1 MIDKRMRLQS
11 GGPPGGGD
19 QGMTY
24 DAGAANRENRRTS
37 QYDRPPPQTSSQT
50 PPQRNRPNPQTDSGE
65 SIATYITPDQVK
77 ASREFKRQQ
86 NEQRSSTGGGLNTLA
101 RTALN
106 FLVPGSSLLMNQGI
120 GQGIGNAL
128 GNFRQKFTGYRTQ
141 AEYDA
146 ARQQRRNLDRI
157 RTIQNTLNRKY
168 ADGDY
173 SNTNLDERLAGL
185 QALMG
190 IVPNTA
196 EQDAQQFLDFGN
208 ELAETTEA
216 TPSTLDLSKL
226 ETSDLNNIASLIN
239 NAEQSQAIAPDFM
252 RDSPQF
258 LEGIDNSMYGGD
270 RMLFGS
276 NSPNELYYD
285 GDVLPGGMVIESDA
299 DGITNY
305 DFDEQPQGIM
315 GLDGV
320 PTDEEIAAIR
330 FP

>member
-19 QGMTY
+19 KGMTY

-37 QYDRPPPQTSSQT
+37 QYDRSPSQTSPQT
-50 PPQRNRPNPQTDSGE
+50 PPQRNRPNPQTDSGQ
-65 SIATYITPDQVK
+65 SIDTYITPDQVK

-86 NEQRSSTGGGLNTLA
+86 DEQRSSTGGGLNTLA

-106 FLVPGSSLLMNQGI
+106 FLVPGSGLLMNQGI

-128 GNFRQKFTGYRTQ
+128 GDFRQKFTGYRTQ

-239 NAEQSQAIAPDFM
+239 NAGQSQSDFEYLG
-252 RDSPQF
+252 PNF
-258 LEGIDNSMYGGD
+258 NEGIYMDYQDIGATGNNLGRSQLVNSETVTPLID
-270 RMLFGS
+270 
-276 NSPNELYYD
+276 
-285 GDVLPGGMVIESDA
+285 
-299 DGITNY
+299 
-305 DFDEQPQGIM
+305 DFPSEGIM
-315 GLDGV
+315 SIDRDGV
-320 PTDEEIAAIR
+320 PTDEEIAILR
-330 FP
+330 GYGT